1 MTDRLNRFR
10 QFLGHR
16 RFSALAGLF
25 LVTGLASAAFG
36 IADQPWSASAQSISV
51 LVFLAGAVVL
61 IGGAMEGDQRYR
73 WGAILGPALLALAI
87 GVLVVPHLMPF
98 AVGAALGW
106 LVAGTLIFSRSRE
119 PLEYRAAV
127 KAMRQGNFEE
137 AVQAMDRI
145 IREEPEVSH
154 HYRFRAELLRFAGK
168 LPRAKSDYERMKNLA
183 RTDADR
189 AVAYNGM
196 AEVDLQARQYA
207 SALKNAH
214 KACELAPNDWV
225 TAYNLG
231 MIQDRLKDSEGVLD
245 SLTHKLQLR
254 DVPDARHRLLIGLY
268 VLRAH
273 QRLGHTEQAAAVVE
287 QLRRDRAGLRE
298 WELLLAEKNAGVLR
312 EVLADDIAL
321 VRGLL
326 NNQTDLEAVR

>member
-1 MTDRLNRFR
+1 MMERLNRFR
-10 QFLGHR
+10 QFMGQR
-16 RFSALAGLF
+16 RFNALTGLF

-36 IADQPWSASAQSISV
+36 IADQPWSAAAQSISV
-51 LVFLAGAVVL
+51 LVFLAGAVLL
-61 IGGAMEGDQRYR
+61 IVGAMEGDQRYR
-73 WGAILGPALLALAI
+73 WGAILGPSVLALAI
-87 GVLVVPHLMPF
+87 GVLIVPQYLGF
-98 AVGAALGW
+98 AVGAAVGW
-106 LVAGTLIFSRSRE
+106 LLAGWLIFSRSRE
-119 PLEYRAAV
+119 PLEYKLAV
-127 KAMRQGNFEE
+127 KAMRQGNFDE

-145 IREEPEVSH
+145 IREEPDVSH

-183 RTDADR
+183 RNDAER

-196 AEVDLQARQYA
+196 AEVDLQARQYS
-207 SALKNAH
+207 SALKNAW

-231 MIQDRLKDSEGVLD
+231 MIQDRLKDSEGVLE
-245 SLTHKLQLR
+245 SLTQKLQIK

-273 QRLGHTEQAAAVVE
+273 QRLGQAERAAAVVE

-326 NNQTDLEAVR
+326 NSQTSLEMVR